1 MPTISGYSVDVFLS
15 VYGRWN
21 RIKFVAMHVSYMAG
35 ELLLSWMHVN
45 GSLFLSWNVYTS
57 VCSYAAVGLRL
68 LILMYATGYPGE
80 ILIRALQE
88 LVLPLMVFA
97 LMSGVFN
104 LRHNQGGWVKLFPLL
119 FRICWR
125 HGAISGPLFMLNV
138 LISRFLLLAHLL
150 LLSQKLLPS
159 MNDLLGAS

>member
-1 MPTISGYSVDVFLS
+1 MDVGIGLS
-15 VYGRWN
+15 LLLCKLCGRWT
-21 RIKFVAMHVSYMAG
+21 
-35 ELLLSWMHVN
+35 LLLSWMHVN

-57 VCSYAAVGLRL
+57 VCSYAAIGLRL

-104 LRHNQGGWVKLFPLL
+104 LRHTQGGWVKLFPLL

-138 LISRFLLLAHLL
+138 LISRFLLLLTYFCYRRSFCQAWMICLAL
-150 LLSQKLLPS
+150 R
-159 MNDLLGAS
+159 N